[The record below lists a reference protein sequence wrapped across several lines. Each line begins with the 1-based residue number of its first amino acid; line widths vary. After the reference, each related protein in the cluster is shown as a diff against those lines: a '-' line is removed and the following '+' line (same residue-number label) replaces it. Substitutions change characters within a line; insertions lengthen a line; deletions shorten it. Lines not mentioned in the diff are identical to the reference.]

1 MHTKIKGKERTS
13 LSWPVNPLRHS
24 PRPDAQVHH
33 RPHCGA
39 SRPRLLPTGRA
50 GPRARERARK
60 GKKSCT
66 TGRALQDQKRMN
78 QRETGGAL
86 QGQKRMNQQSP
97 RETLSENALQHDTR
111 LLSTRLHSR
120 HDSCPPFP
128 SALAFLLSR
137 PPSCSRFSSADPNPP
152 SCSRSA
158 SCRAGLRPSLRP
170 VFGSASLR
178 ASARSLS
185 KGGVPSR
192 SPLPA
197 PCGGRGKSVLAQVQE
212 IIPPKSDPSLT

>member
-1 MHTKIKGKERTS
+1 MQTKGKGKERTS

-137 PPSCSRFSSADPNPP
+137 PRPSRL
-152 SCSRSA
+152 RSA